1 MDIKRKKKEKRIRL
15 IGGLIGI
22 CVAVV
27 SLFYFFHAEKAEA
40 EKRMVEI
47 VNYVKVQCSTYTH
60 YNESSESKSLL
71 RAIESAR
78 QMSTNIKM
86 ETENGGHLSEDFLKE
101 NLQTLWVD
109 GIIVLD
115 AEGKTDCEYSMDEPL
130 TGEITEY
137 LQKDIIMDFTGY
149 EERSYSERFTRDDG
163 SFIDIAA
170 CARKDAPGIVAIYYY
185 TSPEFARNYTLTIQ
199 GLLNGYSV
207 QKDGTIIVA
216 DEGSIVASNDES
228 LLGQNTTD
236 NEVVQAMKKHTDS
249 QRIYHLKK
257 EGIGCYGIML
267 KQRDYY
273 IYAYLPDTEVFHNL
287 PLSVISVIFLY
298 FLMFSIFWFWTY
310 RTNLAHR
317 KQEQE
322 KDEKYKAEL
331 LIAAKK
337 AEAANE
343 AKTEF
348 LQRMSHDIRTPING
362 ICGMVN
368 MAEHY
373 AGDLEKQ
380 TEYRTKVKKASNLL
394 LELVN
399 EILDMSKL
407 ESGEIVLEEI
417 PFNLSS
423 ISREVL
429 AVIKQMAAEQNIR
442 IVWEKKEITHR
453 DFIGSPGYVKR
464 VMMNILSNAVKYNR
478 ENGHI
483 YISCMEIP
491 SEQPGMTTMEFVCRD
506 TGIGMTEEF
515 QKCVFEPFAQE
526 HTGSR
531 TKFAGT
537 GLGMPIAKN
546 LVEKMG
552 GTITFE
558 SEEGAG
564 TTFVIRVPF
573 KIDMNADKREKQ
585 KDVSEKSIKGLHI
598 LLAEDNELNMEIAE
612 FMLQNEGT
620 VVTKAWN
627 GQEAVELFR
636 KSKPGEF
643 DVILMDIMMPVMNGY
658 EATKMIRSLDR
669 EDAKT
674 IPIIAMTAN
683 AFTEDRLRAKE
694 AGMDEHIAKPVDGK
708 LLIKVIHKL
717 MKHNFWGSHNEKT
730 E

>member
-1 MDIKRKKKEKRIRL
+1 MDIKRKKKEKRIQL
-15 IGGLIGI
+15 FGGLIGV
-22 CVAVV
+22 CVAVA

-86 ETENGGHLSEDFLKE
+86 EIENGGQLSRDFLKE

-115 AEGKTDCEYSMDEPL
+115 AEGKTDCEYSTDESL
-130 TGEITEY
+130 ANEITEY
-137 LQKDIIMDFTGY
+137 LQKEIIMDFAGY
-149 EERSYSERFTRDDG
+149 EERSYSERFTREDG

-199 GLLNGYSV
+199 GLLNGYSI

-216 DEGSIVASNDES
+216 DDGIVVASNNES
-228 LLGQNTTD
+228 LLGQNTAD

-249 QRIYHLKK
+249 QHIFHLKK
-257 EGIGCYGIML
+257 EGTGCYGIML

-287 PLSVISVIFLY
+287 PLSVISIIFLY
-298 FLMFSIFWFWTY
+298 FLIFSIFWLWTY
-310 RTNLAHR
+310 KTNLTHQ
-317 KQEQE
+317 KLEQE

-362 ICGMVN
+362 ICGVLN
-368 MAEHY
+368 VADHY
-373 AGDLEKQ
+373 ADDMKKQ
-380 TEYRTKVKKASNLL
+380 TECREKVKEASHLL

-399 EILDMSKL
+399 DVLDMSKL
-407 ESGEIVLEEI
+407 ESDEVILEEI
-417 PFNLSS
+417 PFNLSG
-423 ISREVL
+423 IFREVFV
-429 AVIKQMAAEQNIR
+429 VIEQIAAEQNIR
-442 IVWEKKEITHR
+442 IAWEKKEIIHR
-453 DFIGSPGYVKR
+453 NLIGSPGYVKR

-483 YISCMEIP
+483 YISCVEIP
-491 SEQPGMTTMEFVCRD
+491 SEHPGMTTMEFVCRD

-537 GLGMPIAKN
+537 GLGMSISKK

-573 KIDMNADKREKQ
+573 KIDLDVDKSKEQ
-585 KDVSEKSIKGLHI
+585 KDLSEKTIKGLHI

-612 FMLQNEGT
+612 FMFQNEGAE
-620 VVTKAWN
+620 VTKAWN
-627 GQEAVELFR
+627 GLEAVEIFE
-636 KSKPGEF
+636 KSRPGGF

-658 EATKMIRSLDR
+658 NATKRIRSMDR
-669 EDAKT
+669 EDAKE

-683 AFTEDRLRAKE
+683 AFTEDRIRAKE
-694 AGMDEHIAKPVDGK
+694 AGMDEHISKPVDGN
-708 LLIKVIHKL
+708 LLVKVIHEL
-717 MKHNFWGSHNEKT
+717 LN
-730 E
+730 

>member
-1 MDIKRKKKEKRIRL
+1 MDIKRKKKEKRIQL
-15 IGGLIGI
+15 LGGLIGI
-22 CVAVV
+22 CVAAAA
-27 SLFYFFHAEKAEA
+27 LFYFFHAEKAEA

-78 QMSTNIKM
+78 QMSTNIAI
-86 ETENGGHLSEDFLKE
+86 ETENGGQLSRDFLKE

-115 AEGKTDCEYSMDEPL
+115 AEGKKDCEYSTDESL
-130 TGEITEY
+130 ADEITEY
-137 LQKDIIMDFTGY
+137 LQKDIIMDFSGY
-149 EERSYSERFTRDDG
+149 EERSYSERFSRADG
-163 SFIDIAA
+163 ARIDIAA

-185 TSPEFARNYTLTIQ
+185 TSPEFVRNYTLTIQ

-207 QKDGTIIVA
+207 QKDGMIIVA
-216 DEGSIVASNDES
+216 DNGIVVACNDES
-228 LLGQNTTD
+228 LLGQNTAD

-249 QRIYHLKK
+249 QHIYHLKK

-298 FLMFSIFWFWTY
+298 FLMFGLFWFWTY
-310 RTNLAHR
+310 KTNLTHQ
-317 KQEQE
+317 KLEQE

-362 ICGMVN
+362 ICGVLN
-368 MAEHY
+368 VADHY
-373 AGDLEKQ
+373 ADDMKKQ
-380 TEYRTKVKKASNLL
+380 TECRAKIKEASHLL

-399 EILDMSKL
+399 DVLDMSKL
-407 ESGEIVLEEI
+407 ESDEVILEEI

-423 ISREVL
+423 IFREVFV
-429 AVIKQMAAEQNIR
+429 VIEQIAAEQNIR
-442 IVWEKKEITHR
+442 IAWEKKEIIHR
-453 DFIGSPGYVKR
+453 NLIGSPGYVKR

-483 YISCMEIP
+483 YISCIEIP
-491 SEQPGMTTMEFVCRD
+491 SEQSGMTTMEFVCRD

-515 QKCVFEPFAQE
+515 QKYLFEPFAQE

-537 GLGMPIAKN
+537 GLGMSISKK

-573 KIDMNADKREKQ
+573 KIDLDVDKSKEQ
-585 KDVSEKSIKGLHI
+585 KDLSEKTIKGLRI

-612 FMLQNEGT
+612 FMFQNEGAE
-620 VVTKAWN
+620 VTKAWN
-627 GQEAVELFR
+627 GREAVEIFE
-636 KSKPGEF
+636 KSSPGEF

-658 EATKMIRSLDR
+658 KATKRIRSMNR

-683 AFTEDRLRAKE
+683 AFTEDRLKAKE
-694 AGMDEHIAKPVDGK
+694 AGMDEHISKPVDGN
-708 LLIKVIHKL
+708 LLVKVIHEL
-717 MKHNFWGSHNEKT
+717 LN
-730 E
+730 

>member
-1 MDIKRKKKEKRIRL
+1 MDIKRRKKEKQIQL
-15 IGGLIGI
+15 FGGLIGI

-27 SLFYFFHAEKAEA
+27 SLFYFFHVEKAEA

-47 VNYVKVQCSTYTH
+47 VNYVKMQCSTYTH

-109 GIIVLD
+109 GILVLD

-149 EERSYSERFTRDDG
+149 EERSYSERFTGKDG
-163 SFIDIAA
+163 SHIDIAA

-185 TSPEFARNYTLTIQ
+185 TSSEFARNYTLTIQ
-199 GLLNGYSV
+199 SLLNGYST

-216 DEGSIVASNDES
+216 DEGIVVASNDES
-228 LLGQNTTD
+228 LLGQNTAD
-236 NEVVQAMKKHTDS
+236 NEVVQAMKRHTDS
-249 QRIYHLKK
+249 QHIYHLKN

-287 PLSVISVIFLY
+287 PLSVAGVIFLY

-322 KDEKYKAEL
+322 KDEKYKEEL

-362 ICGMVN
+362 ICGMVH
-368 MAEHY
+368 MADYY
-373 AGDLEKQ
+373 ADDMEKQ
-380 TEYRTKVKKASNLL
+380 TEYRTKVKEASNLL

-429 AVIKQMAAEQNIR
+429 AVIEQMAAEQNIR

-483 YISCMEIP
+483 YITCTEIP

-506 TGIGMTEEF
+506 TGIGMTEAF
-515 QKCVFEPFAQE
+515 QKQIFEPFAQE

-537 GLGMPIAKN
+537 GLGMPITKK

-552 GTITFE
+552 GTITFK

-564 TTFVIRVPF
+564 STFVIRVPF
-573 KIDMNADKREKQ
+573 KIDLDTDKSKEQ
-585 KDVSEKSIKGLHI
+585 KDLSEKTIKGLHI

-612 FMLQNEGT
+612 FMFQNEGT
-620 VVTKAWN
+620 EVTKAWN
-627 GQEAVELFR
+627 GQEAVELFE
-636 KSKPGEF
+636 KSRPGEF

-669 EDAKT
+669 EDAKV

-683 AFTEDRLRAKE
+683 AFAEDRLRAKE
-694 AGMDEHIAKPVDGK
+694 AGMNEHIAKPVDAK
-708 LLIKVIHKL
+708 LLVKIIHKL
-717 MKHNFWGSHNEKT
+717 VH
-730 E
+730 